1 MGLRVSEQSDSA
13 SIPERLLQLVQSKG
27 LIVVALFALIWQV
40 YWLTAQSEKQDT
52 LWRAELGEYRV
63 QIRDMEIDLS
73 KQRADYAQLAQKV
86 LVEVENM
93 SRTVSNV
100 GEECKILETIERLQ
114 EKIITDRPDR

>member
-1 MGLRVSEQSDSA
+1 MTD
-13 SIPERLLQLVQSKG
+13 K
-27 LIVVALFALIWQV
+27 
-40 YWLTAQSEKQDT
+40 
-52 LWRAELGEYRV
+52 
-63 QIRDMEIDLS
+63 
-73 KQRADYAQLAQKV
+73 LAQKV

>member
-40 YWLTAQSEKQDT
+40 YWLTVQSEKQDT

-73 KQRADYAQLAQKV
+73 KQRADYAQLAEKV

>member
-1 MGLRVSEQSDSA
+1 MTDETSL
-13 SIPERLLQLVQSKG
+13 PEKLLQLVQSKG
-27 LIVVALFALIWQV
+27 LIVIALFALIWQV

-63 QIRDMEIDLS
+63 QIRDMELDLS